1 MFQNMQNVKNG
12 KIHTAFNSDYN
23 LKSEFLKIVTC
34 YNIQNSELW
43 NEFNSKLYTAKKY
56 RQSGKLEHKSIENI
70 QMETQT
76 IEKEKDRDPFIY
88 LLFFKI

>member
-1 MFQNMQNVKNG
+1 MSLTVN
-12 KIHTAFNSDYN
+12 Y
-23 LKSEFLKIVTC
+23 
-34 YNIQNSELW
+34 IQQ
-43 NEFNSKLYTAKKY
+43 KKY